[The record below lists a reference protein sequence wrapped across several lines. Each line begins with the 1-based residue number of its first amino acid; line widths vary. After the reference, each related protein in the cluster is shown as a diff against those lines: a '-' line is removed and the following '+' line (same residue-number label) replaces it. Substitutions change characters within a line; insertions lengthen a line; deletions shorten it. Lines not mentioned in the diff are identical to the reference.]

1 MSLFD
6 GVGRNPADVKD
17 KLIESVQR
25 ERPGSHLCVD
35 LGRSPLVQ
43 AGSRKYPFSLI
54 SWEPPVNQI
63 SPMGLCC
70 LSPSSEFAAQTV
82 RRTRKGRQMSWYRA
96 GCALALA
103 GFMASSC
110 SVADNSNAA
119 STHPTNSQSQSGHD
133 PALSNDADGHHD
145 AKPSGEGEFNSATT
159 DAKFEFADW
168 VPERGPADTSDPDF
182 HVFAICD
189 EIPET
194 LVDAAGLTE
203 SEGSIGTFYTKSYT
217 DCFYSISIE
226 NQHSENEL
234 RPEGSIRV
242 SVDSGTEDKIREM
255 GLLVDPLDQAKIP
268 NVHFHQAPEGSE
280 CIVGIET
287 IAGRINFGYDDIRT
301 GSSFSDR
308 CEIAYHYFS
317 NMLIKSGG
325 NNEPRNIV

>member
-103 GFMASSC
+103 GFLASSC
-110 SVADNSNAA
+110 NVADNSNAA
-119 STHPTNSQSQSGHD
+119 STHLTNSQSQSGHD

-145 AKPSGEGEFNSATT
+145 AKPSGEEEFNSATT

-182 HVFAICD
+182 ELPRVCD
-189 EIPET
+189 LISENQYQR
-194 LVDAAGLTE
+194 AGLIDSHGPSSASHGFKFSTCFKE
-203 SEGSIGTFYTKSYT
+203 IDKELQPSFSQQPVDGLLGITIDRGSILELEREQLIVSPTFNSP
-217 DCFYSISIE
+217 I
-226 NQHSENEL
+226 
-234 RPEGSIRV
+234 P
-242 SVDSGTEDKIREM
+242 
-255 GLLVDPLDQAKIP
+255 GLHAHRFLDGNGCA
-268 NVHFHQAPEGSE
+268 
-280 CIVGIET
+280 VGIET
-287 IAGRINFGYDDIRT
+287 VEGRLYVDYTNIEPGRTFEDNCRIAHEYF
-301 GSSFSDR
+301 DR
-308 CEIAYHYFS
+308 
-317 NMLIKSGG
+317 LITK
-325 NNEPRNIV
+325 

>member
-35 LGRSPLVQ
+35 LGRSRLVQ
-43 AGSRKYPFSLI
+43 AGSRKYPFSLN

-103 GFMASSC
+103 GFLASSC

-182 HVFAICD
+182 ELFNLCD
-189 EIPET
+189 EAPDSVWER
-194 LVDAAGLTE
+194 AGLYFHENLSETKHLGTHISCFLGMSSDLDE
-203 SEGSIGTFYTKSYT
+203 SYFMGTAGSIGITVDDYSKSELESNGEIINIPVESPIPGLHFT
-217 DCFYSISIE
+217 E
-226 NQHSENEL
+226 LPHS
-234 RPEGSIRV
+234 
-242 SVDSGTEDKIREM
+242 
-255 GLLVDPLDQAKIP
+255 
-268 NVHFHQAPEGSE
+268 HE
-280 CIVGIET
+280 CTAGFET
-287 IAGRINFGYDDIRT
+287 VEGRINFGDSGQLR
-301 GSSFSDR
+301 GLSQKES
-308 CEIAYHYFS
+308 CEIALRY
-317 NMLIKSGG
+317 L
-325 NNEPRNIV
+325 ENIVLKQNSRG